1 MMIIM
6 ATLMIIWNCRTVFM
20 QVQDKIIMK
29 MEWNSFRFNRI
40 WEQNNLKISP
50 KSPIINISM
59 IMTGRNF
66 RISL

>member
-40 WEQNNLKISP
+40 WEQNNLKVSP

-59 IMTGRNF
+59 IMKGRNF